1 MRREFR
7 VKSSSIDFGLI
18 AMGAFLLFGATT
30 ATLAGF
36 MLLFP
41 GTILEPLWKL
51 NPMAGEQLHQLG
63 PAMAIAFLAF
73 GAVMV
78 VTAIGWMKRR
88 FWAWALAVVIIASQ
102 VVGDLANAIRGQ
114 YLQGAVG
121 VVIAGAL
128 LIYLLR
134 PKVRTAFPRTS
145 E

>member
-63 PAMAIAFLAF
+63 PAIAFLAL
-73 GAVMV
+73 GAVML
-78 VTAIGWMKRR
+78 VTAIGWMKSR

-121 VVIAGAL
+121 VLIAGAL
-128 LIYLLR
+128 LIYLVR